1 MDRREQLES
10 GPLTLSLSEGSPV
23 GGASLFDGAARH
35 LATRG
40 SAVIGKMVRSFTIRT
55 NRFLGALKGVE
66 GGKGRRTEDGD
77 VSGGE
82 IGWLASTAELD
93 LVQDALGDHI
103 KVNIGAMRQVL
114 DGLSKTGEGAEAVGY
129 GMKEDG
135 GEDVIVFDLAH
146 GGNTTEVAS
155 HLCKGVAEGCVIN
168 NSNFKELHKQANLG
182 VGALVFM

>member
-1 MDRREQLES
+1 VDRRERLE
-10 GPLTLSLSEGSPV
+10 GRPLTLSEGSPV
-23 GGASLFDGAARH
+23 GGASLFDGAASH
-35 LATRG
+35 FATRG

-55 NRFLGALKGVE
+55 NRFLGALKGFE
-66 GGKGRRTEDGD
+66 GGKGRRVEDGD
-77 VSGGE
+77 VSGE

-103 KVNIGAMRQVL
+103 KVNIGVMRQVL
-114 DGLSKTGEGAEAVGY
+114 DGLSMTGEGAEAVGY

-168 NSNFKELHKQANLG
+168 NSNFKELHKQADLG